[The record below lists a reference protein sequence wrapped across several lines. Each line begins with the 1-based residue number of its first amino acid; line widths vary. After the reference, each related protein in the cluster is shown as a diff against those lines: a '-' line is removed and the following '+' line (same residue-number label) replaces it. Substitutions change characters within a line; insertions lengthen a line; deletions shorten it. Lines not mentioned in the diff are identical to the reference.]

1 MKQLVVL
8 SRDKA
13 RGRVLYCLLAARA
26 AFTIML
32 AGVLVAVCSVR
43 GQEATATA
51 STKSETNIAQGDDYK
66 VTVTQAER
74 LTTKDGARTGFLVSY
89 RYDFRNQ
96 QSVELEGI
104 GEVPPKG
111 EFSHILFNPT
121 LTFKP
126 MRGGLPVTVEIKPTR
141 RPEGGGGLLEM
152 PAEGDFGSAALN
164 ETRTTA
170 ANFFESVSRLFNR
183 EFISGYRVNQVGG
196 TNQYVTT
203 FRALQGVPENLR
215 AEIAVMVSHA
225 TATSAP
231 PVPFRLQYLVRQKP
245 KRSEKWDYGI
255 QGLEQQVNP
264 FVTGLLARLKTE

>member
-1 MKQLVVL
+1 MKQLVIL
-8 SRDKA
+8 LREKA
-13 RGRVLYCLLAARA
+13 RGRVLYRPLAARG

-32 AGVLVAVCSVR
+32 AALLGAVCSAR
-43 GQEATATA
+43 GPEATATA
-51 STKSETNIAQGDDYK
+51 STKSETNIAQGDDFK
-66 VTVTQAER
+66 VTVTRAEP

-104 GEVPPKG
+104 GEVPAKG
-111 EFSHILFNPT
+111 EFSHILFSPT

-126 MRGGLPVTVEIKPTR
+126 VRGGLPVTVEIKATR
-141 RPEGGGGLLEM
+141 RPEGGSGLLEM

-215 AEIAVMVSHA
+215 AEIAVMVSHS
-225 TATSAP
+225 TATSVP